1 MLDASQL
8 EQDIKKAFA
17 AGVDGADSD
26 SIAAKLADA
35 IVSYASGA
43 EILMLPG
50 PIMIPLPT
58 PPVASAGQGASLT
71 LSTADAGRSAL
82 ESGIKSQFAAKD
94 PTLNIMAIAIQAY
107 VLTFTAFQAAAGHSA
122 LGATVMPV
130 TPLLA
135 AVTAAGIAGQDSD
148 ACAKLMADIIHASFL
163 LTIFTG
169 TGLAV
174 DTGAG
179 PVVQNLT

>member
-1 MLDASQL
+1 
-8 EQDIKKAFA
+8 
-17 AGVDGADSD
+17 
-26 SIAAKLADA
+26 
-35 IVSYASGA
+35 
-43 EILMLPG
+43 MLPG

-71 LSTADAGRSAL
+71 LSTADVGRSVL
-82 ESGIKSQFAAKD
+82 ESGIKSQFVAKD

-163 LTIFTG
+163 SSVFTG
-169 TGLAV
+169 LGAAV
-174 DTGAG
+174 DTGVG
-179 PVVQNLT
+179 PVLQLLT